1 LINLSEARNKFIEE
15 RKATQD
21 ISEYNLED
29 VIKYNGKKLSEIEV
43 PFTLPGYPDIPLKQG
58 GENIYLDIYNI
69 DEYIKLIYEQFFR
82 SGTKEAFDSFRYGF
96 NSVFPVKNLKAFLS
110 SELEEI
116 LCSSTNENWDYET
129 LYENINPNHGY
140 YKNR

>member
-1 LINLSEARNKFIEE
+1 
-15 RKATQD
+15 
-21 ISEYNLED
+21 
-29 VIKYNGKKLSEIEV
+29 
-43 PFTLPGYPDIPLKQG
+43 
-58 GENIYLDIYNI
+58 
-69 DEYIKLIYEQFFR
+69 LIYEKFFR